1 VAISFNESQMP
12 KRSLDAFTIR
22 KLEELDRASLRRSLA
37 ECLRESGAWVERN
50 GRRLLSFSC
59 NDYLNLSHHPALEA
73 AATTAIRQYGAG
85 AGASRLVTGNHP
97 LFGELETR
105 LARLKG
111 TEAACVFGSGYLAN
125 SGIIPAL
132 AGAPDL
138 VLIDEL
144 AHACLW
150 AGTKLTAAQ
159 TLIFRHNDVVH
170 ARELLAGNRARFR
183 HALLVTDG
191 VFSMDGDLAPLQDLS
206 QLCADFDTWLMTD
219 DAHGLGVIGGG
230 RGSVFAAGSSADVP
244 LQMGTL
250 SKAVGA
256 YGGYLCASRPV
267 IDLVKTRARTLI
279 YSTALPPAM
288 AAAAIAALTIIET
301 EPELTAKPLAKAK
314 LFTARLGLPEAQ
326 SPIVPL
332 ILGEPEAALQAA
344 HELAAQGFLVMPI
357 RPPTVPPGT
366 ARLRF
371 TFTAMHPD
379 KEIIRLADA
388 VRCLIVR
395 TKTLKEIPKC
405 PPSS

>member
-1 VAISFNESQMP
+1 M
-12 KRSLDAFTIR
+12 RSLDAFACR
-22 KLEELDRASLRRSLA
+22 KLEELESACLRRRLA
-37 ECLRESGAWVERN
+37 ESQREAGPWVTRD

-59 NDYLNLSHHPALEA
+59 NDYLNLSYHPALKA
-73 AATTAIRQYGAG
+73 AATAAIDQYGVG

-97 LFGELETR
+97 LFRELETR

-125 SGIIPAL
+125 SGIIPSL
-132 AGAPDL
+132 AGALDL

-150 AGTKLTAAQ
+150 AGTKLSAAARI
-159 TLIFRHNDVVH
+159 LVFRHNDVAH
-170 ARELLAGNRARFR
+170 ARALLAKNRGRFR

-191 VFSMDGDLAPLQDLS
+191 VFSMDGDLAPLHDLS
-206 QLCADFDTWLMTD
+206 QLCTTFDTWLMTD
-219 DAHGLGVIGGG
+219 DAHGLGVIGSG
-230 RGSVFAAGSSADVP
+230 RGSAFAAGPGARVP

-250 SKAVGA
+250 SKAIGG
-256 YGGYLCASRPV
+256 YGGYLCASQPV
-267 IDLVKTRARTLI
+267 VDLIKTRARTLI

-301 EPELTAKPLAKAK
+301 EPELIAKPLAKARA
-314 LFTARLGLPEAQ
+314 FTSRLGLPEAQ

-332 ILGEPEAALQAA
+332 IIGEPEAALQAS
-344 HELAAQGFLVMPI
+344 HTLAAEGFLVAPI

-371 TFTAMHPD
+371 AFTAMHPD
-379 KEIIRLADA
+379 EEIARLADA
-388 VRCLIVR
+388 ARALIACPPMR
-395 TKTLKEIPKC
+395 KETLQDVPKC